1 MDGFSL
7 VRRFQQNVQDCTFT
21 AMAHLPTLAT
31 QIMHD
36 MDVESLISRLQQAR
50 APRQP
55 LAQPLLA
62 PPRLPD
68 PPPSNVSTSA
78 APESDSN
85 VGKSWVEQFSA
96 PSEQSLSLSAGDI
109 ATASAEQ
116 TLSLPTHSLPP
127 TTETDLD
134 ARSETGAGAT
144 TEFHSLPTDNG
155 DVDMDRSSSDSGRDE
170 LESVPEAAA
179 EAPVGEQGSVSS
191 RAADEKSESLMS
203 VPETSSQASGSS
215 VDKDSAVVCMIFRH
229 SFRVLSRLG

>member
-1 MDGFSL
+1 
-7 VRRFQQNVQDCTFT
+7 
-21 AMAHLPTLAT
+21 MAHLPTLAT

-68 PPPSNVSTSA
+68 PPPSNVTTSA
-78 APESDSN
+78 APESTSESN

-96 PSEQSLSLSAGDI
+96 PSEQSLSLSAGDV
-109 ATASAEQ
+109 ATTSAEQ
-116 TLSLPTHSLPP
+116 SLSLPTHSLPP
-127 TTETDLD
+127 TTETDPD

-155 DVDMDRSSSDSGRDE
+155 DADMDRSASESGRDE
-170 LESVPEAAA
+170 MESVPDGAA
-179 EAPVGEQGSVSS
+179 EDAANQAGEQGSVSS
-191 RAADEKSESLMS
+191 RAGDEKMSDSLMS
-203 VPETSSQASGSS
+203 VPETASQASGSS
-215 VDKDSAVVCMIFRH
+215 VDKDSAVVRAIF
-229 SFRVLSRLG
+229 SNSVRVLNGLGLIEG